1 MLLTPYIRS
10 NSLALVDVD
19 CIVSAMNELLLAL
32 RSSKLRKCK
41 ERIVGVDD
49 AENG

>member
-19 CIVSAMNELLLAL
+19 CIVSAMNELLVI
-32 RSSKLRKCK
+32 SRKD
-41 ERIVGVDD
+41 RGVDYRDGD
-49 AENG
+49 AENS